1 MPEVAT
7 PNQAEREFETGSA
20 EFFKGQSEAQ
30 SGLLFLNH
38 KRVFDE
44 LLQESLET
52 TRQQR
57 TLFNKMVLD
66 AQTLGNQIMQNAIA
80 VAQKVGEQ
88 SAETANLAGKQAVR
102 HADIAIDRQWNV
114 DEQGYTA
121 EEILG
126 NQTFK
131 EGIRAIVV
139 AAVTEAL
146 NNRKV

>member
-7 PNQAEREFETGSA
+7 PNQAEREFETGSD

-80 VAQKVGEQ
+80 VAQKVSEQ

-146 NNRKV
+146 NSRKV

>member
-1 MPEVAT
+1 M
-7 PNQAEREFETGSA
+7 
-20 EFFKGQSEAQ
+20 
-30 SGLLFLNH
+30 
-38 KRVFDE
+38 
-44 LLQESLET
+44 
-52 TRQQR
+52 
-57 TLFNKMVLD
+57 
-66 AQTLGNQIMQNAIA
+66 
-80 VAQKVGEQ
+80 
-88 SAETANLAGKQAVR
+88 R